1 MPSPHPLLRQGPGT
15 AVDVLKSRIY
25 DFRLIKSVTVS
36 EAARGFADLINR
48 VHYRNESALL
58 TKGGKPV
65 AKIIP
70 VETGAK
76 TGAEL
81 AELWGTFPHLTA
93 AAANAFGEDLSD
105 ARTTL
110 PAIEDKWE

>member
-1 MPSPHPLLRQGPGT
+1 MAKGWCKLSLLSL
-15 AVDVLKSRIY
+15 DVVKFRFY
-25 DFRLIKSVTVS
+25 DFGMIKSVTVS

-65 AKIIP
+65 AKIVP

-81 AELWGTFPHLTA
+81 AELWPTFAHLSPTA
-93 AAANAFGEDLSD
+93 ADAFSEDVKR
-105 ARTTL
+105 ARTGL
-110 PAIEDKWE
+110 PKVKDKWE

>member
-1 MPSPHPLLRQGPGT
+1 M
-15 AVDVLKSRIY
+15 
-25 DFRLIKSVTVS
+25 IKSVTVS

-65 AKIIP
+65 AKIVP

-81 AELWGTFPHLTA
+81 AEFWTTFPHLSPA
-93 AAANAFGEDLSD
+93 AADAFSEDLD
-105 ARTTL
+105 LARSCL
-110 PAIEDKWE
+110 PKVNDKWA